1 MKGAS
6 GAGAGM
12 CGSKSCVKSGV
23 GMGPDI
29 NNRVPILYQNPEK
42 ARKKGGC
49 RVTDRL
55 SSRHVL

>member
-6 GAGAGM
+6 GVGAGM

-29 NNRVPILYQNPEK
+29 NNRVLILYQNPEK
-42 ARKKGGC
+42 PVKREDAG
-49 RVTDRL
+49 
-55 SSRHVL
+55 